1 MKKLPWSSIK
11 SGFVKNFLVFGPF
24 CAASVAIGESSRTAE
39 NRRMAS
45 LGMDPPVIGRPLPS
59 DENWEL
65 RIDELSGLGSGSD
78 QFVNSQFPIL
88 IRRPAEL
95 TVLSRFQLEE
105 SLVIATSLSQGKPY
119 SIF

>member
-1 MKKLPWSSIK
+1 MKKLPWSSIR
-11 SGFVKNFLVFGPF
+11 SGFVKNFLVFGPS
-24 CAASVAIGESSRTAE
+24 CAASVPIAESSRTAE

-65 RIDELSGLGSGSD
+65 RIDELSGLGIGSD
-78 QFVNSQFPIL
+78 QFVNSQFSSEG
-88 IRRPAEL
+88 PAEL